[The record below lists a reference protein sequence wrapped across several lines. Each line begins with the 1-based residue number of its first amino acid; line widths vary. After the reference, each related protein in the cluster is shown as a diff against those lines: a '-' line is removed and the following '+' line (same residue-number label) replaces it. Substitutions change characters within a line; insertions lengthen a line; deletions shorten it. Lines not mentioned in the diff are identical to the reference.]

1 MFGWLSPTRGLI
13 TSLVSKTELLTTPAR
28 RKLMNLAL
36 WIVAGLLAA
45 AYLLSGVGKLIVP
58 KEKMATMSTNAR
70 WVEDFSAGS
79 VKAIGAL
86 EALAAVGLILP
97 AVLDIAPILVPFAAL
112 GLVIIMTGA
121 VITRIRRHEFKIMV
135 ADLAYLAL
143 AAFVAWGRF
152 GPEPFT
158 G

>member
-1 MFGWLSPTRGLI
+1 
-13 TSLVSKTELLTTPAR
+13 
-28 RKLMNLAL
+28 MNLNLIL

-45 AYLLSGVGKLIVP
+45 AYLFGGGGKLIMP
-58 KEKMATMSTNAR
+58 KEKIAGISSSAR

-86 EALAAVGLILP
+86 EVLGAVGLILP
-97 AVLDIAPILVPFAAL
+97 AVLDIAPVLVPLAAL
-112 GLVIIMTGA
+112 GLMMIMIGA
-121 VITRIRRHEFKIMV
+121 TILRIRRHEFKFMV

-143 AAFVAWGRF
+143 AGFVAWGRF
-152 GPEPFT
+152 FIEPFT